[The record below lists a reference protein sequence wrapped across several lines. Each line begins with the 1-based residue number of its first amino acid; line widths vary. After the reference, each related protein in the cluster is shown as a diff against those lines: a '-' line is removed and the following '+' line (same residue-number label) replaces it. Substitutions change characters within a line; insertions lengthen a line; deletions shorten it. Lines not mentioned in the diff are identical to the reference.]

1 MLPAAAG
8 RRHGAPRVPADGRS
22 ATSRTAFPRPKCFCR
37 PILIRH
43 PRPHARP
50 TIPTGEAVYT
60 SEASSTAAGTLTHER
75 SEFYCRR
82 PSNPRAK
89 RVLPPQALYP
99 RAKRVL
105 PPQALYPRAKRVLPP
120 QASTHERSES
130 YRRSRLPERSEFY
143 RRRHSTP
150 EQSESSRRRHSISPQ
165 TLTFARC
172 FVYKPVKTSPWDEDQ
187 TIAIQIRA

>member
-1 MLPAAAG
+1 MYA
-8 RRHGAPRVPADGRS
+8 
-22 ATSRTAFPRPKCFCR
+22 
-37 PILIRH
+37 
-43 PRPHARP
+43 P
-50 TIPTGEAVYT
+50 TIPTGKAVYP
-60 SEASSTAAGTLTHER
+60 SEASPTAPGTHSTHEQSEFYRRRRPPTSKASPTAAGIYPRAKRVL
-75 SEFYCRR
+75 SPQAFYPRAKQVL
-82 PSNPRAK
+82 PPQALYPRAK

-143 RRRHSTP
+143 RRRHSTH
-150 EQSESSRRRHSISPQ
+150 ERSESSRRRHSISPQ